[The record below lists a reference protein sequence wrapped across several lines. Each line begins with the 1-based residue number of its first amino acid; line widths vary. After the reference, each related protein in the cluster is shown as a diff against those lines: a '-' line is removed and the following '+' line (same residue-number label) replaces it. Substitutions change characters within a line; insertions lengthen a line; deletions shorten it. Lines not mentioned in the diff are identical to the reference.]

1 MKLKLLILIQL
12 FSLSLQSCGFNSPN
26 SSSTHPPQVPDEII
40 EVDRSYMEAFDICE
54 EVCTW
59 YESDEEMYEI
69 MPRMEADAA
78 FAAWNNL
85 KAICSRNDLYKAR
98 DLMTSKE
105 FEGKLLIY
113 LRNSTAQYHYFSG
126 IKYQILLQVDPEL
139 AQKEIVK
146 DLNLC
151 LAMTDTVIELRNSD
165 SVNVPPHYWNLFTDY
180 LIALV
185 NVEEYETAKTLPDRL
200 YRYCILDGMSENQAV
215 CRRNVL
221 QAIYTCMTSD
231 SKTALK
237 TVNMLYTRME
247 NDPELA
253 EDAETVRSI
262 LMEEILP

>member
-1 MKLKLLILIQL
+1 MIQL
-12 FSLSLQSCGFNSPN
+12 FSLSLQSCGFNSSN
-26 SSSTHPPQVPDEII
+26 SSSTPPSQVSDEII

-59 YESDEEMYEI
+59 YESDEEMYEV
-69 MPRMEADAA
+69 MHRMEADAA

-126 IKYQILLQVDPEL
+126 IKYQILLQVDSEL

-146 DLNLC
+146 DLDLC
-151 LAMTDTVIELRNSD
+151 LAMTDTVIGLGKSD
-165 SVNVPPHYWNLFTDY
+165 SVNVPPHYWHLFSDY
-180 LIALV
+180 IIALV
-185 NVEEYETAKTLPDRL
+185 NIEEYETAKTLPDRL
-200 YRYCILDGMSENQAV
+200 YRYCILDGMSENQAD
-215 CRRNVL
+215 CRRSVL

-237 TVNMLYTRME
+237 TVNKLYTRME

-262 LMEEILP
+262 LMEEIIQ